1 MLCVDAGVVVD
12 ALIPR
17 GRFTAAARGVVAS
30 GGLVAPE
37 LVDIEVVSALRQMVL
52 AGTLSAAVG
61 QASVE
66 TLGIVP
72 LTRRTHRP
80 LLPRIWELRD
90 NLMAYDA
97 TYVALAEALGCPL
110 VTADS
115 RLAGA
120 AGVRCE
126 IVVLGD

>member
-1 MLCVDAGVVVD
+1 MQVVDAGVVVD
-12 ALIPR
+12 ALIPE
-17 GRFTAAARGVVAS
+17 GRFTTAARRVVVS

-37 LVDIEVVSALRQMVL
+37 LVDIEVIHALRRMVRL
-52 AGTLSAAVG
+52 GEVSGPVA
-61 QASVE
+61 QESVE

-80 LLPRIWELRD
+80 FLPRIWELRD
-90 NLMAYDA
+90 NLTAYDA

-110 VTADS
+110 VTADA
-115 RLAGA
+115 RIA
-120 AGVRCE
+120 AAPGVRCE